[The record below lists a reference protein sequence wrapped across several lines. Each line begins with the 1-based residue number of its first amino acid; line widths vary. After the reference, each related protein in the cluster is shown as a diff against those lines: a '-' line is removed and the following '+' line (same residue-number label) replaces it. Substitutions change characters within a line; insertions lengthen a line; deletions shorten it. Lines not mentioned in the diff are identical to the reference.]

1 MRIMLVQTMKSTVSH
16 LFRLVFPV
24 ISGAVVVC
32 LGGSWRSEKAIAQA
46 NFPVQVVVAGTVIDP
61 NGAVISGAT
70 VQAISDTGEITA
82 QTTSRED
89 GSFRLAVAPG
99 GYTVRALV
107 EGKIVSDIK
116 VAALPGE
123 ASTLRLKLG
132 AFFHGTRSITRAGPP
147 ENQPKGQIV
156 RIFYAT
162 DREHSSIRA
171 KYGQA
176 YDGNRSPSGS
186 LSYGTAF
193 VSIPRDHKIGE
204 LEDATFWSFSFLPS
218 AGDYVSLSRVNAQ
231 NQPSFFS
238 DVHAAVDASDSK
250 SVLVFIHGYNVS
262 FEDAARRTAQI
273 AYDLGFDGAPILYS
287 WPSKGR
293 AQDYPADEES
303 IQWTTDHLRAFLEDV
318 ARRSGARKIQLIAH
332 SMGNRALL
340 SALTELSHAHSTA
353 RFREIVLAAPDI
365 DAGIF
370 RQIATAVAS
379 EAGRVTIY
387 ASSTDRALTASQR
400 FHQFPRAGEAGNNI
414 VITRSMDTVDA
425 TAADTSFIGHSYF
438 ADSRSVLAD
447 LFSLIRY
454 DLPPQ
459 NRFGL
464 EQERWN
470 QQIYWK
476 FKP

>member
-1 MRIMLVQTMKSTVSH
+1 MKSNIHH
-16 LFRLVFPV
+16 LFRLLFPV
-24 ISGAVVVC
+24 VFGAAILC
-32 LGGSWRSEKAIAQA
+32 ICDGWWSETVIAQTNLA
-46 NFPVQVVVAGTVIDP
+46 AQVILTGTVIDSD
-61 NGAVISGAT
+61 GALISGAT
-70 VQAISDTGEITA
+70 VQAISEAGELAT
-82 QTTSRED
+82 QTTSHED
-89 GSFRLAVAPG
+89 GSFRLALDPG
-99 GYTVRALV
+99 PYTVRALL
-107 EGKIVSDIK
+107 EGKIVSDAK
-116 VAALPGE
+116 VVALPGQ
-123 ASTLRLKLG
+123 ANSLSLKRG
-132 AFFHGTRSITRAGPP
+132 AYFHGTRRITRAGSP

-162 DREHSSIRA
+162 DRHPSPVRT

-176 YDGNRSPSGS
+176 YDGNRSLNGS

-193 VSIPRDHKIGE
+193 VSIPRDHKIGQ

-218 AGDYVSLSRVNAQ
+218 AADYVSLSRVNVQ
-231 NQPSFFS
+231 NQSSFFN
-238 DVHAAVDASDSK
+238 DIHATVSSSDSK

-262 FEDAARRTAQI
+262 FEDATRRTAQM

-303 IQWTTDHLRAFLEDV
+303 IQWTTDHLRKFLEDV
-318 ARRSGARKIQLIAH
+318 ARKSGARRIQIIAH

-340 SALTELSHAHSTA
+340 NALTELSRTHSTA
-353 RFREIVLAAPDI
+353 RFREVILAAPDI

-370 RQIATAVAS
+370 RQIASAAAS
-379 EAGRVTIY
+379 EAGRVTLY
-387 ASSTDRALTASQR
+387 ASSADRALAASEHFHR
-400 FHQFPRAGEAGNNI
+400 FSRAGEAGRNI
-414 VITRSMDTVDA
+414 VITRSSDTVDA
-425 TAADTSFIGHSYF
+425 TRADTSLLGHSYF
-438 ADSRSVLAD
+438 ADTRSVLAD

-459 NRFGL
+459 SRFGL
-464 EQERWN
+464 EKQMLN

>member
-1 MRIMLVQTMKSTVSH
+1 MNSDPKVLFH
-16 LFRLVFPV
+16 LLAKIVT
-24 ISGAVVVC
+24 GAAFIYVC
-32 LGGSWRSEKAIAQA
+32 ASWRGETVIAQA
-46 NFPVQVVVAGTVIDP
+46 NLSAQVVVTGTVTNSD
-61 NGAVISGAT
+61 GALISAAT
-70 VQAISDTGEITA
+70 VQAISETGKIA
-82 QTTSRED
+82 SQTTSLED
-89 GSFRLAVAPG
+89 GSFRLILDSGA
-99 GYTVRALV
+99 YTVRALR
-107 EGKIVSDIK
+107 EGKVVSDAKI
-116 VAALPGE
+116 VALPGE
-123 ASTLRLKLG
+123 GSSLNLKVG
-132 AFFHGTRSITRAGPP
+132 AFFHGTRSITRAGQP
-147 ENQPKGQIV
+147 ESQPKGQIV

-162 DREHSSIRA
+162 DREPSSVHA

-176 YDGNRSPSGS
+176 YGADRSLNGS

-204 LEDATFWSFSFLPS
+204 LEDATFWSFNFLPS

-231 NQPSFFS
+231 NQSSFFS
-238 DVHAAVDASDSK
+238 DIHATVDASDSK

-262 FEDAARRTAQI
+262 FEDAARRTAQM

-293 AQDYPADEES
+293 ARDYPADEES
-303 IQWTTDHLRAFLEDV
+303 IQWTTDHLRMFLEDV
-318 ARRSGARKIQLIAH
+318 ARKSGGRRIQLIAH

-340 SALTELSHAHSTA
+340 NALTELSRTHSTI

-365 DAGIF
+365 DAGVF
-370 RQIATAVAS
+370 RQISSAVAS
-379 EAGRVTIY
+379 EAGRVTLY
-387 ASSTDRALTASQR
+387 ASSTDRALAASQR
-400 FHQFPRAGEAGNNI
+400 FHQFPRAGEAGNKI
-414 VITRSMDTVDA
+414 VIMRSADTVDA
-425 TAADTSFIGHSYF
+425 TTVDTSLLGHSYF

-459 NRFGL
+459 SRFGL
-464 EQERWN
+464 EQQMLN